1 MRTLFING
9 KFAAQRMTGV
19 QRLAASLI
27 EALDHLLEETGNTD
41 RWILL
46 CPPGLG
52 SKPPPLKRIEVRFVG
67 AMPGGLHAWEQFFL
81 PAYTV
86 GRTLLNLSGPA
97 PLLKRRQVCMI
108 PDAAVFDHA
117 EAYTS
122 AYGAWYRLLFR
133 VLSHS
138 ARLVLTISEFSR
150 QQLIYALGPHAERFK
165 LVYCAATHMKSFTP
179 EPTVLERLKLN
190 GVKYLLAVGSL
201 NPTKNLPAL
210 VAAFRATLAPDVRL
224 VLVGGTN
231 NAVFAGQSLDAAD
244 DPRVIT
250 TGAISDGEL
259 GALYSHAHAFVFPSL
274 YEGFGIPPLEAMSLG
289 CPVVVAQAASIPE
302 ICGDAALYFDPCDI
316 PSITTAL
323 QRILSEEALRE
334 TLRQRGAIRVGQF
347 TWERGAQQLFDHLVS
362 AKLISLPANRTVLTT
377 CPNPSSSL

>member
-1 MRTLFING
+1 MPTLFING

-27 EALDHLLEETGNTD
+27 QALDRLLLQTGNTD
-41 RWILL
+41 RWVLL
-46 CPPGLG
+46 CPPG
-52 SKPPPLKRIEVRFVG
+52 SKPPTLQRIEVRVVG
-67 AMPGGLHAWEQFFL
+67 AIPGGLHAWEQFFL
-81 PAYTV
+81 PAYTA

-117 EAYTS
+117 SAYTR

-133 VLSHS
+133 AVSHS

-150 QQLIYALGPHAERFK
+150 QQLIQALGPHARRFK
-165 LVYCAATHMKSFTP
+165 LVYCAATHMKSVTP
-179 EPTVLERLKLN
+179 DPAVLERLQLT

-210 VAAFRATLAPDVRL
+210 VAAFRATAAPDVRL

-231 NAVFAGQSLDAAD
+231 SAVFAGQSLDAAD
-244 DPRVIT
+244 DARIIT

-259 GALYSHAHAFVFPSL
+259 SALYVQAHAFVFPSL

-289 CPVVVAQAASIPE
+289 CPVVAAQAASIPE
-302 ICGDAALYFDPCDI
+302 ICGDAALYFDPCSI
-316 PSITTAL
+316 PAITAAL
-323 QRILSEEALRE
+323 ERILEDAPLRE
-334 TLRQRGAIRVGQF
+334 TLRQRGAARVAEF
-347 TWERGAQQLFDHLVS
+347 TWERGAQQLYAHLDAARLISSPADRPAVS
-362 AKLISLPANRTVLTT
+362 A
-377 CPNPSSSL
+377 

>member
-27 EALDHLLEETGNTD
+27 QALDHLLDETGNTD
-41 RWILL
+41 RWVLL
-46 CPPGLG
+46 CPPG
-52 SKPPPLKRIEVRFVG
+52 SKLLPLKRIEVRFVG
-67 AMPGGLHAWEQFFL
+67 AIPGGLHAWEQFFL
-81 PAYTV
+81 PAYTA

-108 PDAAVFDHA
+108 PDAAVFDHV

-133 VLSHS
+133 VISHS

-150 QQLIYALGPHAERFK
+150 QQLIHALGPHAGRFK
-165 LVYCAATHMKSFTP
+165 LVYCAATHMKSVTP
-179 EPTVLERLKLN
+179 ESAVLERLQLS

-210 VAAFRATLAPDVRL
+210 VTAFRSTTAPEARL

-231 NAVFAGQSLDAAD
+231 RAVFAGESLEAAD
-244 DPRVIT
+244 DPRVIV

-259 GALYSHAHAFVFPSL
+259 SALYRHAHAFVFPSL

-289 CPVVVAQAASIPE
+289 CPVVAAHSSSIPE
-302 ICGDAALYFDPCDI
+302 ICGDAALYFDPLDNLDI
-316 PSITTAL
+316 TRAL
-323 QRILSEEALRE
+323 ERIMTEDTLRE
-334 TLRQRGAIRVGQF
+334 TLRQRGTIRADMF
-347 TWERGAQQLFDHLVS
+347 SWESAALQLYDHLRTI
-362 AKLISLPANRTVLTT
+362 KLVDQPWGH
-377 CPNPSSSL
+377 